1 MAEPTFEEKLAQLE
15 NIVNQLEQGDV
26 PLEKALD
33 QFKAGVKLSQDLEK
47 TLKTAEKPLPKWS
60 VTMGRRN
67 HFRQRM
73 ISNEPYVSRMA
84 HSR

>member
-47 TLKTAEKPLPKWS
+47 T
-60 VTMGRRN
+60 V
-67 HFRQRM
+67 
-73 ISNEPYVSRMA
+73 
-84 HSR
+84 

>member
-47 TLKTAEKPLPKWS
+47 TLKTAEKT
-60 VTMGRRN
+60 VTEM
-67 HFRQRM
+67 
-73 ISNEPYVSRMA
+73 VSDDGTTQPF
-84 HSR
+84 SPTDDQQ

>member
-33 QFKAGVKLSQDLEK
+33 QFKAGVKLSQELEK
-47 TLKTAEKPLPKWS
+47 TLKTAEKTVTEMVSDDGTTQPFLPKDD
-60 VTMGRRN
+60 
-67 HFRQRM
+67 QQ
-73 ISNEPYVSRMA
+73 
-84 HSR
+84 

>member
-47 TLKTAEKPLPKWS
+47 TLKTAEKTVTEMVNDDGTTQPFSPKDD
-60 VTMGRRN
+60 
-67 HFRQRM
+67 QQ
-73 ISNEPYVSRMA
+73 
-84 HSR
+84 

>member
-1 MAEPTFEEKLAQLE
+1 MAEPTLEEKLAQLE

-47 TLKTAEKPLPKWS
+47 TLKTAEKTVTEMVSDDGTTQPFSPKDD
-60 VTMGRRN
+60 
-67 HFRQRM
+67 QQ
-73 ISNEPYVSRMA
+73 
-84 HSR
+84 

>member
-47 TLKTAEKPLPKWS
+47 TFLKTAEKTVTGMVSDDGTTQPFSPKDD
-60 VTMGRRN
+60 
-67 HFRQRM
+67 QQ
-73 ISNEPYVSRMA
+73 
-84 HSR
+84 

>member
-47 TLKTAEKPLPKWS
+47 TVTEMVSDDGTTQPFSPKDD
-60 VTMGRRN
+60 
-67 HFRQRM
+67 QQ
-73 ISNEPYVSRMA
+73 
-84 HSR
+84 